1 MVLLSKR
8 REPAMALKEFALDRE
23 VTHLHG
29 RGVYAYYIIREAN
42 VRRGILPHLLT
53 GKLTPAIRLDPLD
66 ALLLR
71 PVFQHSAGVQERI
84 ETSSTPVHLEMPLLC
99 SMANNLAL
107 DEVAAKVTARSRFG
121 LAFFHNAHMSP
132 QTKENAKRYH
142 TIFSGSTWNHERLK
156 ASGINNVHLQ
166 LQGTEPSLFHPAPQA
181 RLFGDRF
188 VVFAGGKLEYRKGQD
203 IVIAAFRAFRQ
214 RHKDA
219 ILMTA
224 WENLWPQH
232 IYGMTANG
240 HTTTE
245 PVSADGTKLET
256 VRWVLENGV
265 PPESYVNLGLIFHT
279 QTPAI
284 LREADVAVFPNR
296 SEGGTN
302 MVALECLACGVPT
315 VLSANTGH
323 LDLTDPAHCYPLTRQ
338 TPCKAPRDYL
348 DVTDWGESSVD
359 ELVEILEA
367 LYTDRAEARRRS
379 ANAVAFMHARP
390 WSKQIGAMLD
400 VMAGG

>member
-8 REPAMALKEFALDRE
+8 REQAMALKEFALDRE

-29 RGVYAYYIIREAN
+29 RGVYAYYIIREAY

-53 GKLTPAIRLDPLD
+53 GKLTAAIRLDPLD

-84 ETSSTPVHLEMPLLC
+84 ETSSTPVHLDMPLLC
-99 SMANNLAL
+99 SMANDLAL

-132 QTKENAKRYH
+132 ETKENAKRYH
-142 TIFSGSTWNHERLK
+142 TIFTGSTWNHERLK

-166 LQGTEPSLFHPAPQA
+166 LLGTVPSLFHPAPQA

-203 IVIAAFRAFRQ
+203 TVIAAFRAFRQ

-348 DVTDWGESSVD
+348 DVTDWGESSVV
-359 ELVEILEA
+359 ELVEVLEA
-367 LYTDRAEARRRS
+367 VYTDRAEARRRS

-390 WSKQIGAMLD
+390 WAKQIGAMLD